1 VGTEKGKIMT
11 PTRGIEGPDYPWV
24 KLKTRA
30 WITCSISLGVSSNP
44 MRLIDTGKER
54 DDGGNTASNERG

>member
-1 VGTEKGKIMT
+1 MDERKCYSRDWR
-11 PTRGIEGPDYPWV
+11 TRFPWL

-44 MRLIDTGKER
+44 MRLIDTEKER